1 MNQSLPFKHPLDPQK
16 SHPLDPSLENIN
28 AQVIKNH
35 SEEMLKHAIKNQTQA
50 LNQSVQFDENR
61 AKSSPNESDK
71 GGRVFKFV
79 VKVWDFLI
87 IFSMIFNRGTAYET

>member
-35 SEEMLKHAIKNQTQA
+35 PEEMLKHAIKNQTHQTS
-50 LNQSVQFDENR
+50 LNHSVQFDENR
-61 AKSSPNESDK
+61 TKSPPSESDK
-71 GGRVFKFV
+71 GGRMFKFV
-79 VKVWDFLI
+79 VKVWDIFLRI
-87 IFSMIFNRGTAYET
+87 IQKVFFR

>member
-35 SEEMLKHAIKNQTQA
+35 PEEMLKHAIKNQTHKTS

-61 AKSSPNESDK
+61 TKSSPSESDK
-71 GGRVFKFV
+71 GGRMFKFV
-79 VKVWDFLI
+79 VKVWDLFFKI
-87 IFSMIFNRGTAYET
+87 ILKTFFR